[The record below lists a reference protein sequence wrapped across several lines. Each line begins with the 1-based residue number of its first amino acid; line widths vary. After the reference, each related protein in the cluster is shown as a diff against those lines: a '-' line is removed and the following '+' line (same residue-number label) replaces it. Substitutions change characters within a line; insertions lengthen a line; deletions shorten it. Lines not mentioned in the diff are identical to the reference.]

1 MIQPATDYRL
11 FALRACF
18 GRIETCEQLAVDGS
32 NA

>member
-11 FALRACF
+11 FALRAGF
-18 GRIETCEQLAVDGS
+18 ARIRALVPLAVDGS

>member
-11 FALRACF
+11 FAPGVCF
-18 GRIETCEQLAVDGS
+18 GRIGTYELLAVDGS